1 MRAFQRSGR
10 LPKLGSMHEDFNVA
24 EWSDALGFQEGVAG
38 RQQVLL
44 TGMPRSS
51 LKRRVRSGKWQRLQR
66 GVYAT
71 FTGPAPRQA
80 ELWAALLRAGPG
92 ATLSHHTAA
101 ELHGLTDEL
110 DDRIHVTVPAARH
123 PARHKKII
131 GLVIHRSSRIDQARH
146 PALSPPRTR
155 VEDTVLDLVEAARD
169 FDEAFNWI
177 TRAVGRGRTTVP
189 LLAAAAGARKKLRWR
204 AEITEALAD
213 VADGVRSLLE
223 RRYVT
228 GVERAHGLPA
238 AIRQAKRRQPVYGAR
253 TTYIDNLYDEFKVC
267 VEVDGKAAH
276 PPDQHWND
284 VRRDNANTARGTA
297 TLRFGWPDVTQHRC
311 RTAILVAATLREHG
325 WTGAARP
332 CSPGCPVGRP

>member
-1 MRAFQRSGR
+1 
-10 LPKLGSMHEDFNVA
+10 MHEGFNVT
-24 EWSDALGFQEGVAG
+24 EWPDDLGLQEGVAG
-38 RQQVLL
+38 RQQALR
-44 TGMPRSS
+44 TGMRRSS
-51 LKRRVRSGKWQRLQR
+51 LGRRLISGKWQRLQR

-71 FTGPAPRQA
+71 FTGRAPRQA

-101 ELHGLTDEL
+101 ELYGLTDQL
-110 DDRIHVTVPAARH
+110 DDQIHVTVPAARH
-123 PARHKKII
+123 PARHQII
-131 GLVIHRSSRIDQARH
+131 TGLVIHRSTRIDKARH

-169 FDEAFNWI
+169 FDEAFSWI
-177 TRAVGRGRTTVP
+177 SRAVGRRRTTVP
-189 LLAAAAGARKKLRWR
+189 LLAAAAAARKKLRWR

-238 AIRQAKRRQPVYGAR
+238 ATRQAKRRQPMNGLR
-253 TTYIDNLYDEFKVC
+253 TTYIDNLYEEFEVC
-267 VEVDGKAAH
+267 VEVDGNAAH
-276 PPDQHWND
+276 PADQRWDD

-297 TLRFGWPDVTQHRC
+297 TLRFGWPEVTQHRC
-311 RTAILVAATLREHG
+311 QSAILVGATLRERG
-325 WTGAARP
+325 WTGALRP
-332 CSPGCPVGRP
+332 CSPGCPVGQP